1 MAVAQR
7 LGRFVEWSNLCDS
20 GSADGGRT
28 FFAGTDVT
36 IRMAQLRRAI
46 HEIRTNW
53 DRYPVYMAELR
64 QRMERDIARAAEPF
78 PDRDRELVHALF
90 CSAKEW
96 ADRRPPG
103 IGPEAEEYSAIR
115 LYTSE
120 PGYRRIFSTINQA
133 FRQDGLVEDSQA
145 LRSAAFLVE
154 LLSIDLFNYRHE
166 RPHVDNFEG
175 VVHRGMCVTE
185 QQLAEL
191 ARIAAGPVGRRYLS
205 IPLGMASAS
214 VDRHHATA
222 FALEQSRRHPDRIP
236 LIWKVYVRGLTADQ
250 RELYRRH
257 HPRSTV
263 TSLCA
268 VPIDELSEYAYEQE
282 VLLRG
287 PFFQLLRLTANT
299 EDVGPGADRAHIV
312 EAIML
317 NSNRDH
323 VSTVASDQG
332 EDRSAREMFRALVT
346 IRRATWCQSYAQ
358 ENGMPGD
365 AIAYRA
371 LLSESKAALET
382 HLRHA

>member
-7 LGRFVEWSNLCDS
+7 LSRFVERPDLCDS
-20 GSADGGRT
+20 GSADGDRT
-28 FFAGTDVT
+28 YFAGADVT
-36 IRMAQLRRAI
+36 TRMAQLRRAI

-64 QRMERDIARAAEPF
+64 ERMERDIARAAEPL

-90 CSAKEW
+90 SSAKEW
-96 ADRRPPG
+96 ADRRPPD
-103 IGPEAEEYSAIR
+103 IGSQVEEYSAIR

-120 PGYRRIFSTINQA
+120 PGYRRIFSTINKA
-133 FRQDGLVEDSQA
+133 FRQDGLVEDAQA

-175 VVHRGMCVTE
+175 VVHRRMCVTE
-185 QQLAEL
+185 RQLAEL

-214 VDRHHATA
+214 VDRHHAMA

-236 LIWKVYVRGLTADQ
+236 LIWKVYVRGLTSDQ
-250 RELYRRH
+250 RELFRRH

-287 PFFQLLRLTANT
+287 PSSSSCGSRTT
-299 EDVGPGADRAHIV
+299 RRTSGPGQTGPTSTPPELGRGGTRQGRA
-312 EAIML
+312 
-317 NSNRDH
+317 R
-323 VSTVASDQG
+323 AS
-332 EDRSAREMFRALVT
+332 RA
-346 IRRATWCQSYAQ
+346 
-358 ENGMPGD
+358 P
-365 AIAYRA
+365 
-371 LLSESKAALET
+371 AA
-382 HLRHA
+382 A